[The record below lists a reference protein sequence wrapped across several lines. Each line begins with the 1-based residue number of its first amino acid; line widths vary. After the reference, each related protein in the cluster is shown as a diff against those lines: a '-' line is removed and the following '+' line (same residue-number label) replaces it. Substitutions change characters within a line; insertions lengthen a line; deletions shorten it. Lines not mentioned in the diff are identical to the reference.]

1 MTVVCCVCNR
11 VKRGSA
17 WVVETPDED
26 HLASHGYC
34 PRCAATARLEI
45 HRALLR
51 RKLERI
57 PSASPAAA

>member
-11 VKRGSA
+11 VKRGA
-17 WVVETPDED
+17 GWVVETLEEAP
-26 HLASHGYC
+26 LASHGYC

-57 PSASPAAA
+57 AASATAAA